1 MTQCRWSSLYLN
13 ALINS
18 TFIRRSAKGVCFGIG
33 TRRRLLFSR
42 SAAEPIRQLAV
53 PRCNF
58 PTVTASQLSSIRVPR
73 RPRSGLG
80 FGSVSRRVPFNG
92 SPAPA
97 LPHRPATR
105 PHATAL
111 TPPQPS
117 WMRSSA
123 PLSAHC
129 TMRSRCAAV
138 TSHGAVTYKRS
149 SARRTGSQLQ
159 ATAVSGATPP
169 CPATCLTSRARTQ
182 LPDKSAC
189 GSLALPHAATANP
202 RTPCPTRTSRRQ
214 HGTHSARRRIPP
226 GRPSRLYPVRTFTAR
241 SGRAL
246 SVQVFNGRRSPSS
259 SCARL
264 PRAS

>member
-1 MTQCRWSSLYLN
+1 MNDLSKFEFHF
-13 ALINS
+13 
-18 TFIRRSAKGVCFGIG
+18 FIRRSATGVCSEWYATPTSVFTIG
-33 TRRRLLFSR
+33 CRADQATRS
-42 SAAEPIRQLAV
+42 PAV
-53 PRCNF
+53 
-58 PTVTASQLSSIRVPR
+58 QLSYGDCVSTLIYPS
-73 RPRSGLG
+73 PEASGLG

-129 TMRSRCAAV
+129 TMRSRCADV
-138 TSHGAVTYKRS
+138 TSHGAVTYKHS

-159 ATAVSGATPP
+159 ATAVSGAMPP

-202 RTPCPTRTSRRQ
+202 FTPCPTRTSRRQ

-246 SVQVFNGRRSPSS
+246 SVQAFNGRRSPSS

>member
-1 MTQCRWSSLYLN
+1 MVICGRPAPPRFQ
-13 ALINS
+13 
-18 TFIRRSAKGVCFGIG
+18 
-33 TRRRLLFSR
+33 FSR
-42 SAAEPIRQLAV
+42 SASEPIRHITSRGAAFL
-53 PRCNF
+53 
-58 PTVTASQLSSIRVPR
+58 VTASHLSESRGI
-73 RPRSGLG
+73 RSGVR
-80 FGSVSRRVPFNG
+80 FGCRRVPFNG

-138 TSHGAVTYKRS
+138 TSHGAITYKHS

-189 GSLALPHAATANP
+189 GSLAHPHAATANP
-202 RTPCPTRTSRRQ
+202 LTPRPSRTSRRQ
-214 HGTHSARRRIPP
+214 HGTHNARRRIPP

-241 SGRAL
+241 TGRAL
-246 SVQVFNGRRSPSS
+246 SVQVFSGRRSPSS

>member
-1 MTQCRWSSLYLN
+1 MLRNWYATPTSVFTIGCR
-13 ALINS
+13 ADQA
-18 TFIRRSAKGVCFGIG
+18 TRS
-33 TRRRLLFSR
+33 
-42 SAAEPIRQLAV
+42 PAV
-53 PRCNF
+53 
-58 PTVTASQLSSIRVPR
+58 QLSYGDCVSTLIYPS
-73 RPRSGLG
+73 PEASGLG
-80 FGSVSRRVPFNG
+80 FGSVRRRVPFNG

-138 TSHGAVTYKRS
+138 TSHGAVTYKHS

-202 RTPCPTRTSRRQ
+202 FTPCPTRTSRRQ

-226 GRPSRLYPVRTFTAR
+226 GRPSRLYPAAHLHSSQRAGPQRPSIQRPKKPIFLLCSSTSGVVSR
-241 SGRAL
+241 SA
-246 SVQVFNGRRSPSS
+246 VQLADEP
-259 SCARL
+259 RL
-264 PRAS
+264 W

>member
-1 MTQCRWSSLYLN
+1 MNFIFSSG
-13 ALINS
+13 
-18 TFIRRSAKGVCFGIG
+18 RSAKGVCFGIG

-73 RPRSGLG
+73 RPVW
-80 FGSVSRRVPFNG
+80 GSVRFAAG

-129 TMRSRCAAV
+129 TMRSRCADV
-138 TSHGAVTYKRS
+138 TSHGAVTYKHS

-202 RTPCPTRTSRRQ
+202 FTPCPTREHHVGSTAPIARVVASRRDVP
-214 HGTHSARRRIPP
+214 HDCTP
-226 GRPSRLYPVRTFTAR
+226 LRTFTAR